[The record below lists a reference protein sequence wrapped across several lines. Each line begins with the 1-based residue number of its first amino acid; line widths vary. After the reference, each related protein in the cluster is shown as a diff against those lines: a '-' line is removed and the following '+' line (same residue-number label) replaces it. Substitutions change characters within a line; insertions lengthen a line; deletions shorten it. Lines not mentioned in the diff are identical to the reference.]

1 METIFKIIGSLCTI
15 AYILGVLSDVLN
27 IDYTQKA
34 VRLTFALFL
43 VTNVFIPLDKIDLN
57 LLEFNIPIKESNADI
72 YVLQNAEQ
80 IIEKR
85 ISSQL
90 DIKDIDYSDVDV
102 HINKETDKVYI
113 DYIKIYGASGETY
126 QYIENMFEEGTIIFE
141 D

>member
-126 QYIENMFEEGTIIFE
+126 QYIENMFEEWTIIFE